1 MTDFLLIHGA
11 WHGAWCWADTI
22 RRLEKAG
29 HRAQAIDL
37 PTQGADRTPVEGV
50 GLQAWIDHVVEALR
64 GFERPPVLVG
74 HSMGGM
80 VITGA
85 ADAVPELVARA
96 VYVCAFLPQDGESL
110 MEIASRPECLADTA
124 LVQEPTPDGLCVTVT
139 PESARAGF
147 YGHCAE
153 ADIADALPRLR
164 PLPIK
169 TVLDPIRLR
178 HATAPV
184 PRHFIAGTQDR
195 AMPIALQRYL
205 ISRSPGIAVTTLE
218 SDHSPFLSHPEALL
232 DALLQNQL

>member
-1 MTDFLLIHGA
+1 MADFLLVHGA

-22 RRLEKAG
+22 RRLEQAG
-29 HRAQAIDL
+29 HRARAIDL
-37 PTQGADRTPVEGV
+37 PTQGDDRTPVEGV
-50 GLQAWIDHVVEALR
+50 GLQTWIDTVVDALR

-85 ADAVPELVARA
+85 ADAVPELVAQA

-147 YGHCAE
+147 YGHCQD
-153 ADIADALPRLR
+153 ADIAAALPRLR
-164 PLPIK
+164 PLPVR
-169 TVLDPIRLR
+169 TVLDSIHLR
-178 HATAPV
+178 HATPPV
-184 PRHFIAGTQDR
+184 PRHFIACTEDR

-205 ISRSPGIAVTTLE
+205 ISRSPGIAVTTLV
-218 SDHSPFLSHPEALL
+218 SDHSPFLSHP
-232 DALLQNQL
+232 DALLAAIQNQL

>member
-1 MTDFLLIHGA
+1 VA
-11 WHGAWCWADTI
+11 
-22 RRLEKAG
+22 
-29 HRAQAIDL
+29 
-37 PTQGADRTPVEGV
+37 GV
-50 GLQAWIDHVVEALR
+50 GLQEWIDTVVTALR

-85 ADAVPELVARA
+85 ADAVPELVAKA

-110 MEIASRPECLADTA
+110 MEIASRPECLTDTA
-124 LVQEPTPDGLCVTVT
+124 LIQEPTADGLCVTVT

-153 ADIADALPRLR
+153 ADIAAALPRLR

-178 HATAPV
+178 HATSPV
-184 PRHFIAGTQDR
+184 PRHFIAGTEDR

-205 ISRSPGIAVTTLE
+205 ISRSPGIAVTTLD

-232 DALLQNQL
+232 DALIQNQL